1 VLSRP
6 AVLRVDTAS
15 PGGTGLAATYFDTA
29 TLTGA
34 SVSRIDPTIDFV
46 WGTGSPAA
54 GIGADTFS
62 ARWTGEIVPQFSET
76 YTFYTVSDDGVR
88 LWVNGQ
94 LLIDQWGS
102 KSVNASGKITL
113 EAGGLND
120 VILQFSENTGNAKI
134 KLLWSSPS
142 QPSESKIACRA

>member
-1 VLSRP
+1 TSPDYTVANPTAADSGARFTALVFNDFGNVLSRP

-15 PGGTGLAATYFDTA
+15 PGGTGLAATYVDTA

-34 SVSRIDPTIDFV
+34 SVSRVDPTIDFV

-54 GIGADTFS
+54 GIAADTFS
-62 ARWTGEIVPQFSET
+62 ARWTGEIMPQFSQT

-94 LLIDQWGS
+94 
-102 KSVNASGKITL
+102 
-113 EAGGLND
+113 
-120 VILQFSENTGNAKI
+120 
-134 KLLWSSPS
+134 
-142 QPSESKIACRA
+142 